1 MATVKVFLNT
11 RYKSKEN
18 TYPIVIRIIDKEKIF
33 YHGIGY
39 KVKEDQFKDGQVKKH
54 EQAMLIN
61 SVINAKLNQ
70 ARNYIAES
78 KIRNKPIV
86 LEHIF
91 RHNVSFSFIEY
102 LQHRARQY
110 FDKGQVSMD
119 FKVRRYAKELSKCFG
134 ELYFDQINQDHLRTF
149 ESFLIMGKNAANT
162 RAKKFSWLRMFY
174 DNAVTD
180 GKATGINPFRSYKIA
195 LEPVKKEKLTLD
207 NIKALE
213 EIELNDGP
221 INDARNLFLFS
232 YYCKGQRFETCVTL
246 KKGDIRS
253 GRIHFRSNKGK
264 KYLSVLLHQKLQK
277 VLDFYKTQTDFLFP
291 FIKVIE
297 TDPLKYRSQIG
308 TQNFIVNRN
317 LKKLA
322 ELCHIKIPLS
332 MHIARYSV
340 AFHLKQMDVSIY
352 AIKDSLGHTSTRTT
366 EIYLQSLDDE
376 ALDSEMRKL
385 YGD

>member
-1 MATVKVFLNT
+1 MATIKVFLNT
-11 RYKSKEN
+11 RYKSKDG
-18 TYPIVIRIIDKEKIF
+18 TYPIVIRIIDKEKIY

-39 KVKEDQFKDGQVKKH
+39 RVKEDQFKDGQVKKH
-54 EQAMLIN
+54 EHAILIN

-78 KIRNKPIV
+78 KIRSKPIV
-86 LEHIF
+86 FEHIF
-91 RHNVSFSFIEY
+91 LHNQSFSFIEY
-102 LQHRARQY
+102 LQHRAKQY

-134 ELYFDQINQDHLRTF
+134 ELYFDQINQDHLRTL
-149 ESFLIMGKNAANT
+149 ESYLIKNGNAANT

-180 GKATGINPFRSYKIA
+180 GKATGINPFKSYRIA
-195 LEPVKKEKLTLD
+195 LEPVKKEKLTLA

-246 KKGDIRS
+246 LLEDIR
-253 GRIHFRSNKGK
+253 GDRIFFRSNKGK
-264 KYLSVLLHQKLQK
+264 KYLSVLVHSKLRRL
-277 VLDFYKTQTDFLFP
+277 LDQYKSHTQFLFP

-322 ELCHIKIPLS
+322 ELCHIKIPMS
-332 MHIARYSV
+332 MHIARHSV
-340 AFHLKQMDVSIY
+340 AFHLKQKSVEIG
-352 AIKDSLGHTSTRTT
+352 AIKDILGQSNTRTT